1 LATLVQQQ
9 DESVALSLLRV
20 ISFLLLLL
28 FISGSGSVRAA
39 EIDWFITNTTDVDGR
54 PIRTDASVF
63 NCSDQIYT
71 MVSFSDLRETT
82 HTLIV
87 DWIDPSGRQREHTVH
102 NFRYFGNPASIWA
115 WLTLHPPRGAIALRL
130 FDPSVGMREF
140 IGAWTVRIT
149 IDYQFLGRAK
159 FEVLC

>member
-1 LATLVQQQ
+1 M
-9 DESVALSLLRV
+9 ALSLFRT

-28 FISGSGSVRAA
+28 FLFGSGSVRAA

-130 FDPSVGMREF
+130 FNPSVGMREF

>member
-1 LATLVQQQ
+1 MSLAYYRT
-9 DESVALSLLRV
+9 
-20 ISFLLLLL
+20 ISYLLLLL
-28 FISGSGSVRAA
+28 LLLSLVYQGSVRAS
-39 EIDWFITNTTDVDGR
+39 EIDWFVTNTTDDDGR
-54 PIRTDASVF
+54 PISTDANVF

-71 MVSFSDLRETT
+71 MVSFNGLSETT
-82 HTLIV
+82 HALIV

-130 FDPSVGMREF
+130 FNPSVGMREF
-140 IGAWTVRIT
+140 IGTWTVRIT
-149 IDYQFLGRAK
+149 IDNQVLGRAN

>member
-1 LATLVQQQ
+1 M
-9 DESVALSLLRV
+9 ALSLFRT

-28 FISGSGSVRAA
+28 FLFGSGSVRAA

>member
-1 LATLVQQQ
+1 MALAQYRTV
-9 DESVALSLLRV
+9 
-20 ISFLLLLL
+20 SFWLLLLL
-28 FISGSGSVRAA
+28 SLACQDSVRATQ
-39 EIDWFITNTTDVDGR
+39 IDWFVTNTTDDNGR
-54 PIRTDASVF
+54 PMRTDADVF
-63 NCSDQIYT
+63 NCSDRIYM
-71 MVSFSDLRETT
+71 MVAVSNLRETT

-130 FDPSVGMREF
+130 FNPSVGMREF
-140 IGAWTVRIT
+140 IGTWTVKVT
-149 IDYQFLGRAK
+149 IDNQFLGRAK

>member
-1 LATLVQQQ
+1 
-9 DESVALSLLRV
+9 VALSLFRT

-28 FISGSGSVRAA
+28 FLFGSGSVRAA

>member
-1 LATLVQQQ
+1 MALAQYRT
-9 DESVALSLLRV
+9 
-20 ISFLLLLL
+20 ISFVLLLLVSL
-28 FISGSGSVRAA
+28 AGQSSVRAA
-39 EIDWFITNTTDVDGR
+39 EIDWFVTNTIDDDDGR
-54 PIRTDASVF
+54 PIRTDANVF

-71 MVSFSDLRETT
+71 MVSFSGLRETT
-82 HTLIV
+82 HALIV

-130 FDPSVGMREF
+130 FNPSVGMREF
-140 IGAWTVRIT
+140 IGTWTVRVT
-149 IDYQFLGRAK
+149 IDNQFLGRAK

>member
-1 LATLVQQQ
+1 MALTLYRTV
-9 DESVALSLLRV
+9 SL
-20 ISFLLLLL
+20 LLLLL
-28 FISGSGSVRAA
+28 FLFGQGSVRAA
-39 EIDWFITNTTDVDGR
+39 EIDWFITNMTDIEGR

-140 IGAWTVRIT
+140 IGTWTVRVT

>member
-1 LATLVQQQ
+1 M
-9 DESVALSLLRV
+9 ALSQYRSV
-20 ISFLLLLL
+20 SFVLLLLL
-28 FISGSGSVRAA
+28 SLAGHGSVRAT

-54 PIRTDASVF
+54 PIRTDTSVF

-71 MVSFSDLRETT
+71 MVSFNNLRETT

-102 NFRYFGNPASIWA
+102 NFHYFGNPTSIWA

-130 FDPSVGMREF
+130 FNPSVGMREF
-140 IGAWTVRIT
+140 IGIWTVRIT
-149 IDYQFLGRAK
+149 IDYEFLGRAN

>member
-1 LATLVQQQ
+1 MALAHYRT
-9 DESVALSLLRV
+9 
-20 ISFLLLLL
+20 ISFVLLLLL
-28 FISGSGSVRAA
+28 SLAGQGSVRAA
-39 EIDWFITNTTDVDGR
+39 EIDWFVTNTTDDDGR
-54 PIRTDASVF
+54 PIRTDANVF

-71 MVSFSDLRETT
+71 MVSYSGLRETT
-82 HTLIV
+82 HALIV

-130 FDPSVGMREF
+130 FNPSVGMREF
-140 IGAWTVRIT
+140 IGTWTVRVA
-149 IDYQFLGRAK
+149 IDNQFLGRAK

>member
-1 LATLVQQQ
+1 MV
-9 DESVALSLLRV
+9 LSLFRTV
-20 ISFLLLLL
+20 SFLLLLL
-28 FISGSGSVRAA
+28 FLFGSGSVRAA

-63 NCSDQIYT
+63 NCSDEIYT

-115 WLTLHPPRGAIALRL
+115 WLTLHPPRGALALRH
-130 FDPSVGMREF
+130 FNPSVGMLEF
-140 IGAWTVRIT
+140 IGIWTVRIT
-149 IDYQFLGRAK
+149 IDNQFLGRAK

>member
-1 LATLVQQQ
+1 MTLAHYRT
-9 DESVALSLLRV
+9 
-20 ISFLLLLL
+20 ISFVLLLLL
-28 FISGSGSVRAA
+28 AFGGQGSVRAA
-39 EIDWFITNTTDVDGR
+39 EIDWFVTNTTDDDGR
-54 PIRTDASVF
+54 PIRTDANVF

-71 MVSFSDLRETT
+71 MVSYSGLRETT
-82 HTLIV
+82 HALIV

-130 FDPSVGMREF
+130 FNPSVGMREF
-140 IGAWTVRIT
+140 IGTWTVRVA
-149 IDYQFLGRAK
+149 IDNQFLGRAK

>member
-1 LATLVQQQ
+1 MALAHYRTF
-9 DESVALSLLRV
+9 
-20 ISFLLLLL
+20 SFLLLLL
-28 FISGSGSVRAA
+28 FLFGQGSVRAA
-39 EIDWFITNTTDVDGR
+39 EIDWFVTNTTDDDGR
-54 PIRTDASVF
+54 PIRTDANVF

-71 MVSFSDLRETT
+71 MVSYSGLRETT
-82 HTLIV
+82 HALIV

-130 FDPSVGMREF
+130 FNPSVGMREF
-140 IGAWTVRIT
+140 IGTWTVRST
-149 IDYQFLGRAK
+149 IDNQFLGRAK

>member
-1 LATLVQQQ
+1 M
-9 DESVALSLLRV
+9 ALSLFRT

-28 FISGSGSVRAA
+28 FLFGSGSVRAA

-82 HTLIV
+82 HTLVV

-140 IGAWTVRIT
+140 IGAWTVRVT
-149 IDYQFLGRAK
+149 IDSQFLGRAK

>member
-1 LATLVQQQ
+1 MVLAHC
-9 DESVALSLLRV
+9 RV
-20 ISFLLLLL
+20 VSFVLLLLL
-28 FISGSGSVRAA
+28 SLVYLNSVRAA
-39 EIDWFITNTTDVDGR
+39 EFDLFVTNTTDDDGR
-54 PIRTDASVF
+54 PIRTDANVF

-71 MVSFSDLRETT
+71 MVSFSSLRETT
-82 HTLIV
+82 HVLIV

-130 FDPSVGMREF
+130 FNPSVGMREF
-140 IGAWTVRIT
+140 IGTWTVRVT
-149 IDYQFLGRAK
+149 IDNQFLGRAK

>member
-1 LATLVQQQ
+1 MATTLYRTV
-9 DESVALSLLRV
+9 
-20 ISFLLLLL
+20 SFLLLLL
-28 FISGSGSVRAA
+28 VLFGQSSVRAA
-39 EIDWFITNTTDVDGR
+39 EIDWFVTNTTDDDGR

-63 NCSDQIYT
+63 SCSDQIYT
-71 MVSFSDLRETT
+71 MVSVSGLRETT

-130 FDPSVGMREF
+130 FNPSVGMREF
-140 IGAWTVRIT
+140 IGIWTVRIT
-149 IDYQFLGRAK
+149 IDYEFLGRAN

>member
-1 LATLVQQQ
+1 M
-9 DESVALSLLRV
+9 ALSLLRV

-82 HTLIV
+82 HTLVV
-87 DWIDPSGRQREHTVH
+87 DWIDPGGRQREHTVH

>member
-1 LATLVQQQ
+1 MALAQYRT
-9 DESVALSLLRV
+9 
-20 ISFLLLLL
+20 ISFVLLLLL
-28 FISGSGSVRAA
+28 SLAGQGSVRAA
-39 EIDWFITNTTDVDGR
+39 EIDWFVTNTTDDDGR
-54 PIRTDASVF
+54 PIRTDANVF

-71 MVSFSDLRETT
+71 MVSYSGLRETT
-82 HTLIV
+82 HALIV

-130 FDPSVGMREF
+130 FNPSVGMLEF
-140 IGAWTVRIT
+140 IGTWTVRVA
-149 IDYQFLGRAK
+149 IDNQFLGRAK

>member
-1 LATLVQQQ
+1 MASTLY
-9 DESVALSLLRV
+9 RTFWF
-20 ISFLLLLL
+20 FLLLLFL
-28 FISGSGSVRAA
+28 FGQGGVRAA
-39 EIDWFITNTTDVDGR
+39 EIDWFITNTTDDDGR

-63 NCSDQIYT
+63 SCSDQIYT

-87 DWIDPSGRQREHTVH
+87 DWIDPNGRQREHTVH
-102 NFRYFGNPASIWA
+102 SFRYFGNPASIWA

-130 FDPSVGMREF
+130 FNPSVGMREF
-140 IGAWTVRIT
+140 IGTWTVRIS
-149 IDYQFLGRAK
+149 IDNRFLGQAN

>member
-1 LATLVQQQ
+1 MTLTFYRTV
-9 DESVALSLLRV
+9 SF
-20 ISFLLLLL
+20 FLLLLFL
-28 FISGSGSVRAA
+28 FGQGSVRAK
-39 EIDWFITNTTDVDGR
+39 EIDWFVTNTTDADGR

-63 NCSDQIYT
+63 NCSDQVYT
-71 MVSFSDLRETT
+71 MIWFSDLRETT

-115 WLTLHPPRGAIALRL
+115 WLTLHPPRGAIALRI
-130 FDPSVGMREF
+130 FNPSVGMHEF
-140 IGAWTVRIT
+140 IGTWTVRVT
-149 IDYQFLGRAK
+149 IDNQFLGRAK

>member
-1 LATLVQQQ
+1 M
-9 DESVALSLLRV
+9 ALSLFRTV
-20 ISFLLLLL
+20 SFLLLLL
-28 FISGSGSVRAA
+28 FLFGSGSVRAA

-130 FDPSVGMREF
+130 FNPSVGMREF
-140 IGAWTVRIT
+140 IGVWTVRIT

>member
-1 LATLVQQQ
+1 MALAHYRT
-9 DESVALSLLRV
+9 
-20 ISFLLLLL
+20 ISFVLLLLL
-28 FISGSGSVRAA
+28 SLAGQGSVRAA
-39 EIDWFITNTTDVDGR
+39 EIDWFVTNTTDDNDGR
-54 PIRTDASVF
+54 PIRTDANVF

-71 MVSFSDLRETT
+71 MVSYSGLRETT
-82 HTLIV
+82 HALIV

-130 FDPSVGMREF
+130 LNPSSGMREF
-140 IGAWTVRIT
+140 IGIWTVRVT
-149 IDYQFLGRAK
+149 IDNQFLGRAK